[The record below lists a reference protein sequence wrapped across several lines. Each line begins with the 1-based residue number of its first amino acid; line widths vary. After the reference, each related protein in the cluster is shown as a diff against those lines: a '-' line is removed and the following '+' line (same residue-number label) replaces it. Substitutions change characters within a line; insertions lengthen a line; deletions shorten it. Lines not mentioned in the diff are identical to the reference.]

1 MCGTL
6 ADDVVSAFINQKTTH
21 SEKENPANK
30 PQTPQWKAAM
40 ERRKF
45 LREGHT
51 FWTCRWQTQLVPQK
65 RQRGASAWLNHCDW
79 EWGPPRELQG
89 RRRLEPIPGLKWKL
103 LTPEIQFILSSYCIC
118 SRSTHLLGFSPILV
132 HLERNSSSDHLWCS
146 THHLMWSST
155 AFPLEDLLPD
165 SIKKPPKH
173 TKPNLNQTK
182 SLSVFLSEFCSPSCH
197 NPSKNKA
204 TQPIQKHGFPRSMK
218 WMVLNR
224 VSITLTHKYRKAV
237 SLQAVS
243 HVGAEESVV
252 HALYCRQTQ
261 SPSCATTRGK
271 HIPTHR
277 TWPR

>member
-89 RRRLEPIPGLKWKL
+89 RRRLEPIPSLKWKL

-165 SIKKPPKH
+165 SIKNHQNTPNPILIRQRASQYFSQSFARHLATTLPKIRPP
-173 TKPNLNQTK
+173 
-182 SLSVFLSEFCSPSCH
+182 
-197 NPSKNKA
+197 NPSRN
-204 TQPIQKHGFPRSMK
+204 TDFPEVWSE
-218 WMVLNR
+218 W
-224 VSITLTHKYRKAV
+224 Y
-237 SLQAVS
+237 
-243 HVGAEESVV
+243 
-252 HALYCRQTQ
+252 
-261 SPSCATTRGK
+261 
-271 HIPTHR
+271 
-277 TWPR
+277 

>member
-1 MCGTL
+1 MTNT
-6 ADDVVSAFINQKTTH
+6 ASPTKTTER
-21 SEKENPANK
+21 SISMAEPLWLGVRSTKGAAREEKVRANPR
-30 PQTPQWKAAM
+30 PEMKAAHS
-40 ERRKF
+40 RNTVYSF
-45 LREGHT
+45 LLLH
-51 FWTCRWQTQLVPQK
+51 
-65 RQRGASAWLNHCDW
+65 
-79 EWGPPRELQG
+79 LQQVYTS
-89 RRRLEPIPGLKWKL
+89 PGL
-103 LTPEIQFILSSYCIC
+103 LS
-118 SRSTHLLGFSPILV
+118 HFSPPGKKLKFRSPV
-132 HLERNSSSDHLWCS
+132 VLNTSLDVKFHS
-146 THHLMWSST
+146 
-155 AFPLEDLLPD
+155 FPLRGLA
-165 SIKKPPKH
+165 SRFNKKPPKH

-261 SPSCATTRGK
+261 SPSCAMTRGK
-271 HIPTHR
+271 HIPTQR